1 MAHLETF
8 KSYIKA
14 QNKAPL
20 SFGEGLGVRPP
31 KLSCRQRRHLFLTAF
46 QKNQDTSVVGMT
58 APKDAETSAETDS
71 ASPYILL
78 VLRILNPTVMLE
90 KAEL

>member
-20 SFGEGLGVRPP
+20 SFGEGLGVRSPQ
-31 KLSCRQRRHLFLTAF
+31 SCHVDKGDIFSRQLF
-46 QKNQDTSVVGMT
+46 KENQDTSVVGMT
-58 APKDAETSAETDS
+58 APKDSVTC
-71 ASPYILL
+71 
-78 VLRILNPTVMLE
+78 V
-90 KAEL
+90 ELD

>member
-1 MAHLETF
+1 
-8 KSYIKA
+8 
-14 QNKAPL
+14 
-20 SFGEGLGVRPP
+20 
-31 KLSCRQRRHLFLTAF
+31 
-46 QKNQDTSVVGMT
+46 MT
-58 APKDAETSAETDS
+58 AVRDSETCAETDS

>member
-1 MAHLETF
+1 
-8 KSYIKA
+8 
-14 QNKAPL
+14 
-20 SFGEGLGVRPP
+20 
-31 KLSCRQRRHLFLTAF
+31 
-46 QKNQDTSVVGMT
+46 MT
-58 APKDAETSAETDS
+58 AQKDAETFAETDS